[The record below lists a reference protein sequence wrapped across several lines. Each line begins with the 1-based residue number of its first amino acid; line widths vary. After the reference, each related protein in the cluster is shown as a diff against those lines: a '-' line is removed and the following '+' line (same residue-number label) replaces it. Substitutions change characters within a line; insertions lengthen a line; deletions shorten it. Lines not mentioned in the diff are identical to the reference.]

1 MFKDTRE
8 SSSINKLTVF
18 GFVVSSDQ
26 VQGGQRRANESART
40 INNLSVF
47 VMLFISELPKA
58 IQVSVVVSHVR
69 RALLISFL
77 R

>member
-8 SSSINKLTVF
+8 SSSINKFTVL